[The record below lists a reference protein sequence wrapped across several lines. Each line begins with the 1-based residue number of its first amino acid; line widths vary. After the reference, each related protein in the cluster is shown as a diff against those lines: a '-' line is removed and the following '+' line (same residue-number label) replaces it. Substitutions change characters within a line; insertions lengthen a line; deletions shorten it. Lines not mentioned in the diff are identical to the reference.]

1 MNIYKNKTVQ
11 TISKLFP
18 FGFITGCTLLFV
30 ANQLCVLA
38 GVI

>member
-11 TISKLFP
+11 TINKLFP
-18 FGFITGCTLLFV
+18 LAFLAVCTFLFA

>member
-11 TISKLFP
+11 TVNKLFP
-18 FGFITGCTLLFV
+18 FAFIGVCALMF
-30 ANQLCVLA
+30 AGNQLCVLA

>member
-11 TISKLFP
+11 TITKLFP
-18 FGFITGCTLLFV
+18 LAFLAVCTLLFA

>member
-11 TISKLFP
+11 TINKFFP
-18 FGFITGCTLLFV
+18 FGFITGCTLLFA